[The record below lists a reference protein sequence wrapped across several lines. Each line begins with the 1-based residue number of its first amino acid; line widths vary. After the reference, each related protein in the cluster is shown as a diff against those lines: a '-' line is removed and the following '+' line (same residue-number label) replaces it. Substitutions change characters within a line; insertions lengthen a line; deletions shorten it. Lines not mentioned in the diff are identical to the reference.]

1 MNRRNFLKIGSLVL
15 GGTAFFSGWNF
26 FRRKTELEDLYA
38 YLESHTIVEPLKGRV
53 PFKLYPYQKEILKNI
68 HENDKVVIVK
78 ARQIGMTTLLAGYLS
93 WRNDPYRYYTINEG
107 MAKNFRERFD
117 EFVKQSDKGKF
128 DKPCHV
134 LDEINLDRIPLPH
147 LTNKTIIVGT
157 PDGFGNLKFVV
168 NRKDLFELKVFTYS
182 AYDCYPKWNRE
193 QINSNREISGYY
205 VNEDSFMRE
214 VEAKFV

>member
-15 GGTAFFSGWNF
+15 GGTALFSGWNF
-26 FRRKTELEDLYA
+26 FRRRTELEDLYA
-38 YLESHTIVEPLKGRV
+38 YLESHTVRNPFEGNV
-53 PFKLYPYQKEILKNI
+53 SFKLYPYQKEILKNI

-107 MAKNFRERFD
+107 MAKDFKEIFD
-117 EFVKQSDKGKF
+117 RFVKQSDKGKF

-134 LDEINLDRIPLPH
+134 LDEANLDRIPLPH

-168 NRKDLFELKVFTYS
+168 DRKNLFGLKVFTYS
-182 AYDCYPKWNRE
+182 ANDCFPMYNEKKL
-193 QINSNREISGYY
+193 EIVRWGYN
-205 VNEDSFMRE
+205 NETENFQRD